1 MCILPCCIFAKS
13 FESDWKRGFG
23 GSDSDLAME
32 LLLIDDYIYIFIS
45 SNSTDADGIKNNGS
59 SDVYIVK
66 YDKNGNVV
74 SIKPIANK
82 GYEFDKIII
91 KNSKNEDVKISDLKD
106 GTYSFELND
115 DVSLE
120 ILFKEEI
127 VNPKTGV
134 IDFITII
141 VGFVVSFIGFTLV
154 KKNCYRYEL

>member
-1 MCILPCCIFAKS
+1 MKKKLLKS
-13 FESDWKRGFG
+13 SFF
-23 GSDSDLAME
+23 
-32 LLLIDDYIYIFIS
+32 FI
-45 SNSTDADGIKNNGS
+45 GIKNNGS
-59 SDVYIVK
+59 SDIYIVK

-106 GTYSFELND
+106 GTYLFELND

-141 VGFVVSFIGFTLV
+141 VGFVVSFV
-154 KKNCYRYEL
+154 